1 MLFRSILLGNLAAN
15 GFTRIILSVG
25 YLAEKISGYFGDSFA
40 GMQLCYEHEELPL
53 GTGGAVR
60 AAMNQCLDGHVFIF
74 NGDTYL
80 DLEVSQL
87 ERLWQER
94 GNPVIVCRS
103 VPDVERYGS
112 LDVIDG
118 AVVAFCEKGAS
129 GPGLINAGCY
139 VLPTNILDSF
149 PLGQPFALEA
159 DFLASAVTQQ
169 RFDCY
174 ESHGL
179 FIDIGIPDDFHRA
192 QSLLEGC

>member
-1 MLFRSILLGNLAAN
+1 MLFRS
-15 GFTRIILSVG
+15 
-25 YLAEKISGYFGDSFA
+25 
-40 GMQLCYEHEELPL
+40 
-53 GTGGAVR
+53 
-60 AAMNQCLDGHVFIF
+60 
-74 NGDTYL
+74 
-80 DLEVSQL
+80 
-87 ERLWQER
+87 
-94 GNPVIVCRS
+94 IVCRS

-112 LDVIDG
+112 LDVKDG

-159 DFLASAVTQQ
+159 DFLATAVTQQ

-192 QSLLEGC
+192 QSLLEGR